1 MLKYYSAPRKNPID
15 KKNYY
20 HAQLQ
25 PVTPVNLSTI
35 CDLIE
40 KRSTV
45 SSADAKAVLD
55 ALQFEIKEALKRG
68 DSVRLGDL
76 GSFRLTL
83 GSLGVEKPEDLTT
96 SDIKTVRVRFTP
108 SATLQKEFILGKGQ
122 KVTFQK
128 VDNPIKDETVTEP

>member
-1 MLKYYSAPRKNPID
+1 MLKYYSAPRKNPSN
-15 KKNYY
+15 KQTYY

-35 CDLIE
+35 CNLIE

-55 ALQFEIKEALKRG
+55 ALQFEIKEALMRG

-83 GSLGVEKPEDLTT
+83 GSRGVEKPEDLMT
-96 SDIKTVRVRFTP
+96 SHINAVRVRFTP
-108 SATLQKEFILGKGQ
+108 SATLQKEFALGANQ

-128 VDNPIKDETVTEP
+128 VDRPIKDETVTE